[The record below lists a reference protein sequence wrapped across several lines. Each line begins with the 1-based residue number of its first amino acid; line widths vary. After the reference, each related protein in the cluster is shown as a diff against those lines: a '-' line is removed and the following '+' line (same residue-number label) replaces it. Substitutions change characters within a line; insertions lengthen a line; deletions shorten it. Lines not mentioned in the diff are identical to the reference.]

1 MMCAFTT
8 AMALLQTAARLRSGS
23 VLLTSVVHAGI
34 NAQGRGLWPVLVPDV
49 PPLLGGLTGAVGV
62 VAIALVG
69 TWLLARTRTSV

>member
-1 MMCAFTT
+1 
-8 AMALLQTAARLRSGS
+8 